1 MLQMVMKNMQYYNAL
16 LLSGT
21 PLFVVGVLLS
31 PPEISL
37 HPALDYVRDKDF
49 LNTKEHYKVDTG
61 LSVAVACFISTP
73 TPSQLHRVYK
83 KY

>member
-1 MLQMVMKNMQYYNAL
+1 MVKKNMQYYNVL

-37 HPALDYVRDKDF
+37 FPHPS
-49 LNTKEHYKVDTG
+49 E
-61 LSVAVACFISTP
+61 
-73 TPSQLHRVYK
+73 LHSLMMQAAIDIAEG
-83 KY
+83 